1 GDGRAD
7 ALEQRRAPGR
17 AGTRSPTVTSAASA
31 QRRHSWMDPAVR
43 SNWPQGLPAAR
54 DQGMPP
60 LGGGSPVRCPIGGAL
75 AAHGSHGGHNQVLW
89 AAGGD
94 SLPPLRGG
102 AARETAPPGASALW
116 QIARKG
122 PGELRR
128 VLYHAPKRSR
138 DPPRREK

>member
-60 LGGGSPVRCPIGGAL
+60 LGGGSPVRCLIGGAL
-75 AAHGSHGGHNQVLW
+75 AAHGSHCEHNRVLW
-89 AAGGD
+89 AAGGY
-94 SLPPLRGG
+94 SPPPLRRGG
-102 AARETAPPGASALW
+102 PRPP
-116 QIARKG
+116 
-122 PGELRR
+122 
-128 VLYHAPKRSR
+128 
-138 DPPRREK
+138 PPPPPPPPAQHTPQLPRC